1 MKPKS
6 MIEVPG
12 FFGSV
17 NLEIKWWKDKAH
29 ELDQKCDQLAR
40 DKAENDAIGYKMD
53 ADKLAAR
60 VEELETIMSAAMRKC
75 RQYWN
80 EPDIDAPETHAVLEW
95 IHDTLVATLRPT
107 EEKKP

>member
-1 MKPKS
+1 MLKEPS
-6 MIEVPG
+6 

-60 VEELETIMSAAMRKC
+60 VEELEAIIEDSLTS
-75 RQYWN
+75 
-80 EPDIDAPETHAVLEW
+80 
-95 IHDTLVATLRPT
+95 
-107 EEKKP
+107 KKGKP